1 MQHSDAG
8 QVRTGNIT
16 PAFTSRGVSRVLR
29 VRFVPHRSAV
39 LGVLVTGYVA
49 LLPYLFEVGKRMNF
63 APADCFLL
71 LVLLLALGQLK
82 CRQSAWTIWHFAIV
96 LTFALGSF
104 VAAVRFGELDRYEL
118 LNKDAGLLLPFLS
131 YAAITSTVTE
141 WADLRNILR
150 IFVLSVM
157 LENLVAVGGFLVA
170 YFLGVTTPFTRY
182 GGLRLSG
189 MLLDPNAYGGLLV
202 VALVICEG
210 ASWGPAPLFKGPTL
224 WISRL
229 TLALGILFTFSRSAW
244 MGLALALLLLAVVRP
259 TLVFRL
265 VPVALTGAP
274 CLVVLLGNRFLP
286 IFEEMASRPKQV
298 QERFDLIHE
307 ALQLYSLHPF
317 LGGGLGSFRL
327 AAGEVAHNS
336 VMWFLADF
344 GPMGVVVLLGFLAC
358 FFARAWF
365 AYRFAPASEQ
375 PLVLALLSA
384 HAAMVGL
391 AMGIEA
397 FYQRHWWLIFSLIAS
412 SYSLV
417 RRTPWHPHSEAEA
430 FAYVHR

>member
-1 MQHSDAG
+1 M
-8 QVRTGNIT
+8 T
-16 PAFTSRGVSRVLR
+16 PAFELNGATPVIGP
-29 VRFVPHRSAV
+29 RFATHRSV
-39 LGVLVTGYVA
+39 GILGFLVTGYVA

-71 LVLLLALGQLK
+71 LALLLALGQLK
-82 CRQSAWTIWHFAIV
+82 YRKSAWTIWHFAIV

-104 VAAVRFGELDRYEL
+104 VASVRFGELDRYEL
-118 LNKDAGLLLPFLS
+118 VNKDAGLLLPFLS
-131 YAAITSTVTE
+131 YAAITSAVTE
-141 WADLRNILR
+141 WADLRRILR

-157 LENLVAVGGFLVA
+157 LENLAAVGGFLAA
-170 YFLGVTTPFTRY
+170 YFLGVTTPFTPY
-182 GGLRLSG
+182 GLRLSG

-202 VALVICEG
+202 AALVICEG
-210 ASWGPAPLFKGPTL
+210 ASWGPAPLFKGPTF
-224 WISRL
+224 WITRI

-259 TLVFRL
+259 TLIVRPVL
-265 VPVALTGAP
+265 VVLTGAP

-298 QERFDLIHE
+298 QQRFDLIHE
-307 ALQLYSLHPF
+307 ALQLYSRHPF

-327 AAGEVAHNS
+327 ATGEVAHNS

-344 GPMGVVVLLGFLAC
+344 GPLGVAVLVGFLAC
-358 FFARAWF
+358 FFTRAWF

-375 PLVLALLSA
+375 PLVLALLLA
-384 HAAMVGL
+384 HAAMLGV

-412 SYSLV
+412 SYSV
-417 RRTPWHPHSEAEA
+417 ARRTAWHPHNEAEV
-430 FAYVHR
+430 FAHVHP

>member
-8 QVRTGNIT
+8 QVRTGYT
-16 PAFTSRGVSRVLR
+16 TTAFTRRGVPRVLR
-29 VRFVPHRSAV
+29 VRFVTHRSSI
-39 LGVLVTGYVA
+39 LGVLVSGYVA

-71 LVLLLALGQLK
+71 LALVLALGQLK
-82 CRQSAWTIWHFAIV
+82 YRKSAWTIWHFAIV

-141 WADLRNILR
+141 WGDLRHILR

-157 LENLVAVGGFLVA
+157 LENLAAVGGFLVA

-182 GGLRLSG
+182 GLRLSG

-210 ASWGPAPLFKGPTL
+210 ASWGPAPLFRGPTL

-244 MGLALALLLLAVVRP
+244 MGLALALLLLVVMRP
-259 TLVFRL
+259 TLIVRL
-265 VPVALTGAP
+265 VLVTLTGAP

-344 GPMGVVVLLGFLAC
+344 GPLGVVVLMGFLAC

-384 HAAMVGL
+384 HAAMLGV

-412 SYSLV
+412 SYFLV
-417 RRTPWHPHSEAEA
+417 RRTAWHPHSQAEA